1 MIQFLEIVYGIGI
14 MLGIG
19 FFALLVYVIVYFFRV
34 ANDVHKIKETV
45 NNVPTGN
52 SIAILKILDGEKE
65 EAIRLIRETFI
76 HDSIAMFEKYYFKG
90 NTDMEG
96 YAIIDKYVWR
106 YRNIL
111 PEINKEYLKVIYESV
126 EKVFVK
132 EEVIDKE

>member
-1 MIQFLEIVYGIGI
+1 
-14 MLGIG
+14 
-19 FFALLVYVIVYFFRV
+19 
-34 ANDVHKIKETV
+34 
-45 NNVPTGN
+45 
-52 SIAILKILDGEKE
+52 
-65 EAIRLIRETFI
+65 
-76 HDSIAMFEKYYFKG
+76 
-90 NTDMEG
+90 MEG